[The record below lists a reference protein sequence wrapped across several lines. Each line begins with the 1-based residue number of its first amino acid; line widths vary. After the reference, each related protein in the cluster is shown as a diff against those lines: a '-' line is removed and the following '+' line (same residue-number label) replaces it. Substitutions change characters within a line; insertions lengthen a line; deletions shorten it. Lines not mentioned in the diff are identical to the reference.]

1 MNIGKRTIWNLALL
15 GVGACGIFS
24 SAALAQSDKLP
35 DGPGKA
41 TTEKVCGNCH
51 GAEVVI
57 GRQETR
63 STWAAIVD
71 DMVQRGATGTD
82 QELAQVVDY
91 LATKFAKPTPPKGGS
106 NQ

>member
-1 MNIGKRTIWNLALL
+1 MNIGKRTVWNMARYGIML
-15 GVGACGIFS
+15 GAAFAS
-24 SAALAQSDKLP
+24 SALAQTEKLP
-35 DGPGKA
+35 DAPGKA
-41 TTEKVCGNCH
+41 ATEKVCGGCH

-91 LATKFAKPTPPKGGS
+91 LATKFAKPAPPKSGS
-106 NQ
+106 HQ